1 TWGSAAYSRLYYP
14 RPGLLRSAFLMP
26 EWWLAGFL
34 LALITAASLLWKPLL
49 VTVPIGIV
57 VVGSPLLFL
66 ASSVWRIRFPDAPR
80 TAIHRMLLQC
90 LAAVLHLAQLFSR
103 LNGRL
108 GWGLA
113 PWRHRRA
120 GLSIPRP
127 RTFWLWSPESRDWA

>member
-1 TWGSAAYSRLYYP
+1 
-14 RPGLLRSAFLMP
+14 
-26 EWWLAGFL
+26 
-34 LALITAASLLWKPLL
+34 
-49 VTVPIGIV
+49 V

-120 GLSIPRP
+120 GLSIPRR
-127 RTFWLWSPESRDWA
+127 RTFWLWSPEWRDCVERLEKLESLLRAKGVQVRRGGGFDAWDLEVRGGLAGDLQLLMADEFNRD